1 MSMKEEVHYKEI
13 LRYTNQAPI
22 IDPVRYSQIKLH
34 VI

>member
-1 MSMKEEVHYKEI
+1 MSMKEELPYKKI

-22 IDPVRYSQIKLH
+22 IDQVRYSQIKLH